1 MNSTKHNTSQKHK
14 IKREN
19 YQIDPKSIPR
29 PNSFNEIYSNESKE
43 PIYFSFINSIP
54 PFSSTFFKVIEN
66 ENSSCRF
73 IRSTMVKIPI
83 SQSILQKTHL
93 VFGIY
98 FQPFT
103 MIPSYDDEIFNV
115 DLSQN
120 FDIVRCKNC
129 LSYINNKYTF
139 GSKNFKCNIC
149 NHLNDILIEESN
161 IINRPTINYLIKK
174 TDFKPYYLF
183 MIDESY
189 NSFSNGLFTYI
200 LNSLTINLDN
210 FHNIENSYIGFG
222 TYNEIEINFY
232 YIDKEEVKI
241 VKVRDINDAFC
252 PIDSKKLYCNIFEN
266 KDKILN
272 LIEKINN
279 LISTK
284 FENNLKKSIK
294 KNPFLLLNII
304 QSGMDSL
311 IEKGGRLMIFHNYNN
326 DLNLNEEALKEKT
339 ETIIEKCNNNKI
351 TIDQFIYDILSKGK
365 YDDLNFNLFS
375 KFSSETGGHFNYY
388 PLFNVES
395 DNLFSNIE
403 INSSLEKIHYDL
415 NSIISVN
422 NYYDAKFM
430 LRHSKEIDCFEII
443 GSFLNKN
450 QEAIQFGGF
459 SNDNSFSYI
468 FRLVENLVNNQR
480 IHFQIAALFI
490 DNYGNQYLRLFNY
503 TITAEEDIN
512 QIYSS
517 IDIDAIIKLTL
528 MREVRKSIINPKD
541 DPNKTTKEYQELYK
555 RIVDSFVFYREK
567 GSDDKDMSRLIL
579 PSTLKYFPIYINSFI
594 KNKDSFYNYL
604 ILSLPIY
611 SVIKILYPKFYRID
625 DIQTDQTYISK
636 NVKDKTLIRKNLG
649 YINES
654 LNIIEKPYMLRLSK
668 DSIDFD
674 CAYLIDDGVYI
685 NIYVFE
691 SIEFDFYYNVFN
703 CQDWDDCI
711 KHYITTIEE
720 EHEDNNKNKNDLKI
734 RILNIINELRNEN
747 YGKTQPL
754 RLYFLNER
762 TWKVNKHII
771 LKYLIEDSLN
781 KYSNYV
787 DFLCEIHRDI
797 QKRLE

>member
-14 IKREN
+14 TKREN

-83 SQSILQKTHL
+83 TQSILQKTHL

-311 IEKGGRLMIFHNYNN
+311 IEKGGRLMIFHNYN
-326 DLNLNEEALKEKT
+326 
-339 ETIIEKCNNNKI
+339 KI
-351 TIDQFIYDILSKGK
+351 
-365 YDDLNFNLFS
+365 
-375 KFSSETGGHFNYY
+375 
-388 PLFNVES
+388 
-395 DNLFSNIE
+395 
-403 INSSLEKIHYDL
+403 
-415 NSIISVN
+415 
-422 NYYDAKFM
+422 
-430 LRHSKEIDCFEII
+430 
-443 GSFLNKN
+443 
-450 QEAIQFGGF
+450 
-459 SNDNSFSYI
+459 
-468 FRLVENLVNNQR
+468 
-480 IHFQIAALFI
+480 
-490 DNYGNQYLRLFNY
+490 
-503 TITAEEDIN
+503 
-512 QIYSS
+512 
-517 IDIDAIIKLTL
+517 
-528 MREVRKSIINPKD
+528 
-541 DPNKTTKEYQELYK
+541 
-555 RIVDSFVFYREK
+555 
-567 GSDDKDMSRLIL
+567 
-579 PSTLKYFPIYINSFI
+579 
-594 KNKDSFYNYL
+594 
-604 ILSLPIY
+604 
-611 SVIKILYPKFYRID
+611 
-625 DIQTDQTYISK
+625 
-636 NVKDKTLIRKNLG
+636 
-649 YINES
+649 
-654 LNIIEKPYMLRLSK
+654 
-668 DSIDFD
+668 
-674 CAYLIDDGVYI
+674 
-685 NIYVFE
+685 
-691 SIEFDFYYNVFN
+691 
-703 CQDWDDCI
+703 
-711 KHYITTIEE
+711 
-720 EHEDNNKNKNDLKI
+720 
-734 RILNIINELRNEN
+734 
-747 YGKTQPL
+747 
-754 RLYFLNER
+754 
-762 TWKVNKHII
+762 
-771 LKYLIEDSLN
+771 
-781 KYSNYV
+781 
-787 DFLCEIHRDI
+787 
-797 QKRLE
+797 